1 MSPTSST
8 STTDAQV
15 WSGILQQSPHADGNA
30 LGKWLPAGDSLVTRY
45 PRAGD
50 AKTLVRELQEA
61 SQQPSE
67 DGMQDSFHHL
77 LCKSLPSSKA
87 QAITLAESGLRS
99 GCGGVKLDS
108 QWKLLHTFHTPL
120 RVRNSNRQPDF
131 ALFPV
136 SVNPSSFAACA
147 LTVELQLPPLDTE
160 HRGRCATYN
169 TAMLEANPNRLFAL
183 SAATD
188 LKSIMFLKS
197 TRGTPSAT
205 VFELQ
210 HAYSDDLDVEQV
222 GWDVLL
228 KVLLRPSDWTGF
240 FPRQMQLTGRP
251 VELLRYLGHGATSEV
266 WLGKV
271 EGLPD
276 PNNPAVTRP
285 QELVCKMFQRD
296 AAFDDEKKTWEGI
309 RKREAALKDSA
320 TAVSDP
326 RLRQLVERPRL
337 TFEGEYRPTSRTSRS
352 SSPAPSF
359 FGVLFFQPCG
369 EARHRDHPA
378 IKTAEDVQDAFA
390 CLEWLRELRIIH
402 RDLSP
407 RHFLRHGGRRGA
419 LFLIDFGFA
428 LLLPVAG
435 DLSQQSDEVRFS
447 GSSLYAPNI
456 VLEMLAADRNAPYRA
471 TFAHDLES
479 MVKLCF
485 ADRNSSEKERLKEHD
500 RHAYQSIR
508 DFWRDCEEGMDGEV
522 FGKRWA
528 EALQHARNNK
538 LEETREALLPLFHHR

>member
-1 MSPTSST
+1 MSLLSLLCCLPCADETAASPSSSSPST

-15 WSGILQQSPHADGNA
+15 WSGILQQRPFADEHAPGT
-30 LGKWLPAGDSLVTRY
+30 WLPTGEPLASRY
-45 PRAGD
+45 PRDED
-50 AKTLVRELQEA
+50 ADKLADLLREA
-61 SQQPSE
+61 SKSRSE
-67 DGMQDSFHHL
+67 DDVMHPRFFEL
-77 LCKSLPSSKA
+77 LRRSLPSPKA
-87 QAITLAESGLRS
+87 QAIPLAESGLPS
-99 GCGGVKLDS
+99 GCGGVKLDTR
-108 QWKLLHTFHTPL
+108 WKLLHTFHKPL
-120 RVRNSNRQPDF
+120 PVKHGFRKPDF
-131 ALFPV
+131 GLFPV
-136 SVNPSSFAACA
+136 SVNSWSFAACA
-147 LTVELQLPPLDTE
+147 FTVELQLPALDTE

-183 SAATD
+183 SAVTD

-197 TRGTPSAT
+197 TRGTPSAA
-205 VFELQ
+205 VFDLQ
-210 HAYSDDLDVEQV
+210 HVYSDDLDVEQV

-228 KVLLRPSDWTGF
+228 TVLLRPSDWTGF

-266 WLGKV
+266 WLGQV

-276 PNNPAVTRP
+276 PSNPAVIRT

-296 AAFDDEKKTWEGI
+296 AAFHDEKKTWEGI

-320 TAVSDP
+320 TAASDP

-359 FGVLFFQPCG
+359 FGVLFFQPRG

-378 IKTAEDVQDAFA
+378 IKTAEDVQEAFA

-407 RHFLRHGGRRGA
+407 RHFLRHVGRRDA

-428 LLLPVAG
+428 LLLPVTG
-435 DLSQQSDEVRFS
+435 DLSQQSDEVQIQRLVPVRAQRRPGHAGSRSQRCVS
-447 GSSLYAPNI
+447 GDLRARPGEHGQA
-456 VLEMLAADRNAPYRA
+456 VLRRPQLQREGEAQGTRPARLPEHPRLLARLRA
-471 TFAHDLES
+471 AHGRRG
-479 MVKLCF
+479 V
-485 ADRNSSEKERLKEHD
+485 
-500 RHAYQSIR
+500 
-508 DFWRDCEEGMDGEV
+508 W
-522 FGKRWA
+522 
-528 EALQHARNNK
+528 EALG
-538 LEETREALLPLFHHR
+538 

>member
-1 MSPTSST
+1 M
-8 STTDAQV
+8 
-15 WSGILQQSPHADGNA
+15 H
-30 LGKWLPAGDSLVTRY
+30 
-45 PRAGD
+45 PRFF
-50 AKTLVRELQEA
+50 ELL
-61 SQQPSE
+61 SR
-67 DGMQDSFHHL
+67 
-77 LCKSLPSSKA
+77 SLPSPKA
-87 QAITLAESGLRS
+87 QAIPLAESGLPS
-99 GCGGVKLDS
+99 GCGGVKLDTR
-108 QWKLLHTFHTPL
+108 WKLLHTFHKPL
-120 RVRNSNRQPDF
+120 PVKHGFRKPDF

-136 SVNPSSFAACA
+136 SVNSWSFAACA
-147 LTVELQLPPLDTE
+147 FTVELQLPALDTE

-183 SAATD
+183 SAVTD

-197 TRGTPSAT
+197 TRGTPSAA
-205 VFELQ
+205 VFDLQ
-210 HAYSDDLDVEQV
+210 HVYSDDLDVEQV

-228 KVLLRPSDWTGF
+228 TVLLRPSDWTGF
-240 FPRQMQLTGRP
+240 FPRQMQLTGRA

-266 WLGKV
+266 WLGQV

-276 PNNPAVTRP
+276 PSNPAVIRT

-296 AAFDDEKKTWEGI
+296 AAFHDEKKTWEGI

-320 TAVSDP
+320 TAASDP

-337 TFEGEYRPTSRTSRS
+337 TFEGEYRPTFRTSRS

-359 FGVLFFQPCG
+359 FGVLFFQPRG

-378 IKTAEDVQDAFA
+378 IKTAEDVLEAFA
-390 CLEWLRELRIIH
+390 CLAWLRELRIIH

-407 RHFLRHGGRRGA
+407 RHFLRHRAR

-435 DLSQQSDEVRFS
+435 DLSQQSDEVSFS
-447 GSSLYAPNI
+447 GSSLYAPNS
-456 VLEMLAADRNAPYRA
+456 VLDMLAADRNAEYRA
-471 TFAHDLES
+471 IFAHDLES

-485 ADRNSSEKERLKEHD
+485 ADRNSSEKERLKGHD

-508 DFWRDCEEGMDGEV
+508 DFWRECEQRMDGDM

-528 EALQHARNNK
+528 EALQHARNNE